1 MSVKSLRGF
10 FMKTLIR
17 NILRAV
23 LIIIAILILT
33 YVLLYMIGGKLLIVR
48 LSLALNLPD
57 WLLPLLWGWF

>member
-1 MSVKSLRGF
+1 
-10 FMKTLIR
+10 MKTLIH
-17 NILRAV
+17 NILRAI

-48 LSLALNLPD
+48 LSLTLNLPD

>member
-1 MSVKSLRGF
+1 MKP
-10 FMKTLIR
+10 KTLIR
-17 NILRAV
+17 NILRAI